1 MFIRQNVRIRVFDKI
16 RSGKSEVDELELVER
31 LRHFVLAD
39 TDVVRLQIVVNILDG
54 VELFE

>member
-1 MFIRQNVRIRVFDKI
+1 VFIRQNVRIRVFDKI

-31 LRHFVLAD
+31 LRDFVLAD
-39 TDVVRLQIVVNILDG
+39 TDVVRLQIVVNIPDG

>member
-1 MFIRQNVRIRVFDKI
+1 VFIRQNVRIRVFDKI
-16 RSGKSEVDELELVER
+16 GSGKSEVDELELVER

-39 TDVVRLQIVVNILDG
+39 TDVVRLQIVVNIPDG

>member
-39 TDVVRLQIVVNILDG
+39 TDVVRLQIVVNIPDG

>member
-1 MFIRQNVRIRVFDKI
+1 VFIRQNVRIRVFDKI

-39 TDVVRLQIVVNILDG
+39 TDVVRLQIVVNIPDG

>member
-16 RSGKSEVDELELVER
+16 GSGKSEVDELELVER

-39 TDVVRLQIVVNILDG
+39 TDVVRLQIVVNIPDG